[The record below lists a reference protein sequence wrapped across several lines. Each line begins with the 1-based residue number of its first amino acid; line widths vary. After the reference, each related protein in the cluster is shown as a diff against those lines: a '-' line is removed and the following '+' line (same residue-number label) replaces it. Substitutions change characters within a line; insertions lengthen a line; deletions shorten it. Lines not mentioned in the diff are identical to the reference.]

1 MEATRSDML
10 LVPDFDVRVLPD
22 EDNLPSDDGVPME
35 TQRHVLQ
42 MNLLIDPLWL
52 YWADREDVCVGG
64 NMFVYYSLA
73 QADAVIREL
82 KAEYGEGEPPPPGQR
97 AFRGPDVFV
106 VLGVPKHERKSW
118 VVWEEGKGPDVVIEL
133 LSDSTAATDKGEKKE
148 IYQDQL
154 RVPEY
159 FWFHPFTG
167 EWAAFGLA
175 DGVYE
180 PRSPDERGR
189 LVSRKLD
196 LALTRW
202 DGEYRDIPARWLRWE
217 TLQGELL
224 PTSQEVAEEE
234 RRRAEEE
241 RRRAEEERRRAE
253 EERRR
258 AEEEHRRADDLA
270 AELARYREQFGEL
283 TE

>member
-1 MEATRSDML
+1 MEARRSDIL
-10 LVPDFDVRVLPD
+10 LMPDLDLLIPPG
-22 EDNLPSDDGVPME
+22 EDDLPSDDGVPME

-52 YWADREDVCVGG
+52 YWVDREDVFVGG

-106 VLGVPKHERKSW
+106 VLGVPKRERKSW
-118 VVWEEGKGPDVVIEL
+118 VVWKEGKGPDVVIEL
-133 LSDSTAATDKGEKKE
+133 LSDSTAAKDKGEKKQ

-175 DGVYE
+175 NGVYE
-180 PRSPDERGR
+180 PREPDGSGR
-189 LVSRKLD
+189 LISRKLG

-202 DGEYRDIPARWLRWE
+202 EGEYKGIRARWLRWE
-217 TLQGELL
+217 TLEGELL
-224 PTSQEVAEEE
+224 PTPQEVAEEE
-234 RRRAEEE
+234 HRRAEEEYRRAEEE
-241 RRRAEEERRRAE
+241 RRRAEEER
-253 EERRR
+253 
-258 AEEEHRRADDLA
+258 RRADDLA